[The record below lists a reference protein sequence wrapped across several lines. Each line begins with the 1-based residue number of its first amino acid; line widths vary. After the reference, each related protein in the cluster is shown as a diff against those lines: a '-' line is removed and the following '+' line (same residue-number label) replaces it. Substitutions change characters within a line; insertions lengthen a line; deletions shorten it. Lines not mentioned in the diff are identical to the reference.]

1 MERGG
6 RQTFAELSR
15 LHRALVICKTTMGR
29 AGNPFFSRRSDSNDE
44 DSDFNAQWR
53 ISAGSVN

>member
-6 RQTFAELSR
+6 RQRGCTGIKITSGFGELQDHYGASWE
-15 LHRALVICKTTMGR
+15 
-29 AGNPFFSRRSDSNDE
+29 PFFSRRSDSDDE